1 MDGAARAREANSS
14 ENTRHKAEGRR
25 HIKPPTSSRIGE
37 KWGTR
42 LVMSCKKPS
51 LREGFSGGGTLGEAP
66 VGPKLQEQFV
76 ISAAAVDRSSSPGQ
90 FRSKRAA
97 PDRSSAG

>member
-1 MDGAARAREANSS
+1 MDGAARAREAATS
-14 ENTRHKAEGRR
+14 ESRR
-25 HIKPPTSSRIGE
+25 QKHIKTPTSPKIRE

>member
-14 ENTRHKAEGRR
+14 REHKAEGGRQ
-25 HIKPPTSSRIGE
+25 IKTPTSPRIGE

-51 LREGFSGGGTLGEAP
+51 LREGFSGGGTLGVAP
-66 VGPKLQEQFV
+66 VGPKLREQFV